1 MTFADA
7 GRVRHYNA
15 PRREL
20 GCAAKFMTAPAI
32 ESPPTMQSEAL
43 VDLVQKVLA
52 RAPEWLRTDLAARD
66 PLARER
72 AEETLAAMIS
82 AAFNDESTS

>member
-1 MTFADA
+1 M
-7 GRVRHYNA
+7 
-15 PRREL
+15 P
-20 GCAAKFMTAPAI
+20 
-32 ESPPTMQSEAL
+32 SEAL

-82 AAFNDESTS
+82 AAFHDESAS